1 MRVVITVSLDNNTY
15 QIEEEAYA
23 ALRQYLDRAK
33 SGLGDNPDVGEILA
47 DLERAISEKCVAVAG
62 SGKGILT
69 TEEMAAILQ
78 EVGPVVEDSTGA
90 SAPAQATTEA
100 ARPQRLYLQPKG
112 AMVKGVCM
120 GLAEYFD
127 VDVVIFRILFA
138 ILTLA
143 SGGIGGGLYLLMVM
157 IVPSREPARP
167 TARAGTPRRWDIQPA
182 ILISTVVLILIGLLA
197 LVPWWQNGRFRVG
210 DIIKGVWN
218 SAFGLLGVFIALAVP
233 LLFIGTLVLV
243 FVAAAKYLARTKH

>member
-23 ALRQYLDRAK
+23 ALRQYMDRAK

-47 DLERAISEKCVAVAG
+47 DVERAISEKCAAVAS
-62 SGKGILT
+62 SGKGIVT

-78 EVGPVVEDSTGA
+78 EVGPVVEDATSASEPTQGA
-90 SAPAQATTEA
+90 RETP
-100 ARPQRLYLQPKG
+100 RPKRLYRQPKG
-112 AMVKGVCM
+112 AMVEGVCM

-127 VDVVIFRILFA
+127 IDVVIFRLIFVV
-138 ILTLA
+138 LTLA

-167 TARAGTPRRWDIQPA
+167 KMRRLPRIHPA
-182 ILISTVVLILIGLLA
+182 ILISSAVLIFITIVNLIPWWTNGRIRALDVAAWFGIFGLNLTGGLFTLAFPMFILGTVVLAI
-197 LVPWWQNGRFRVG
+197 V
-210 DIIKGVWN
+210 
-218 SAFGLLGVFIALAVP
+218 
-233 LLFIGTLVLV
+233 LF
-243 FVAAAKYLARTKH
+243 AKYLGRTR